1 MSTGLPVWLRRVPL
15 TLLIGIPI
23 TMGLIVGLGVG
34 FVTDQSEEAA
44 SVAVISTRPASSL
57 PNERIDLINDLATAI
72 TLPPVL
78 DEVAASQDVSVAA
91 LRSGLSF
98 TRINSSSFARLSF
111 ASPDLDAEARRAVI
125 KVLLSVTA
133 DFLTPE
139 SPSPELVQAQRTEKE
154 ATDAYYAALSANNGQ
169 SPADEL
175 RRINL
180 RINSA
185 SAAGD
190 RAKVSRLQKLLPRL
204 VNETRQFDLLKAARD
219 RASETLQSLGASE
232 ASEAR
237 GGPNAL
243 GISYVDEN
251 APDAAGTE
259 EGIASVAVRRGF
271 AAGVAAALVL
281 VGFTLMI
288 AWGRRR
294 GEDDDEHEDDLDDSL
309 DDDSDGDDR
318 PGRGGVPRS
327 VPAPPRRPVHP
338 GG

>member
-34 FVTDQSEEAA
+34 LVTEQSEEAS

-57 PNERIDLINDLATAI
+57 PNERIDLINDLSTAI

-78 DEVAASQDVSVAA
+78 DEVAASQDVSVTE
-91 LRSGLSF
+91 LRTGLSF
-98 TRINSSSFARLSF
+98 ERITSSSFARLTF
-111 ASPDLDAEARRAVI
+111 ASPDLDADERRAVI
-125 KVLLSVTA
+125 KVLLATTS

-139 SPSPELVQAQRTEKE
+139 TPSPELVAAQRTEKE
-154 ATDAYYAALSANNGQ
+154 ATDAYYAALSANDGR

-175 RRINL
+175 RRLNV
-180 RINSA
+180 RINTA
-185 SAAGD
+185 NAAD
-190 RAKVSRLQKLLPRL
+190 DQALATRLSRNLPRL

-232 ASEAR
+232 AIEAR
-237 GGPNAL
+237 GGPSAL
-243 GISYVDEN
+243 GISYVDES

-259 EGIASVAVRRGF
+259 QGIASVAVRRGF

-281 VGFTLMI
+281 VGFTVMI

-294 GEDDDEHEDDLDDSL
+294 EDDLEARSPDDAYPSAW
-309 DDDSDGDDR
+309 DDEGDEV
-318 PGRGGVPRS
+318 PGGPS
-327 VPAPPRRPVHP
+327 APEETRPRRPVHP

>member
-34 FVTDQSEEAA
+34 LVTEQSEEAS

-57 PNERIDLINDLATAI
+57 PNERIDLINDLSTAI

-78 DEVAASQDVSVAA
+78 DEVAASQDVSVTE
-91 LRSGLSF
+91 LRTGLSF
-98 TRINSSSFARLSF
+98 ERINSSSFARLTF
-111 ASPDLDAEARRAVI
+111 ASPDLDADERRAVI
-125 KVLLSVTA
+125 KVLLATTS

-139 SPSPELVQAQRTEKE
+139 TPSPELVAAQRTEKE
-154 ATDAYYAALSANNGQ
+154 ATDAYYAALSANDGR

-175 RRINL
+175 RRLNV
-180 RINSA
+180 RINTA
-185 SAAGD
+185 NAAD
-190 RAKVSRLQKLLPRL
+190 DQALATRLSRNLPRL

-232 ASEAR
+232 AIEAR
-237 GGPNAL
+237 GGPSAL
-243 GISYVDEN
+243 GISYVDES

-259 EGIASVAVRRGF
+259 QGIASVAVRRGF

-281 VGFTLMI
+281 VGFTVMI

-294 GEDDDEHEDDLDDSL
+294 EDDLEARSPDDAYPSAW
-309 DDDSDGDDR
+309 DDEGDEV
-318 PGRGGVPRS
+318 PGGPS
-327 VPAPPRRPVHP
+327 APEETRPRRPVHP

>member
-34 FVTDQSEEAA
+34 LVTEQSEESA

-57 PNERIDLINDLATAI
+57 PNERIDLINDLSTAI

-78 DEVAASQDVSVAA
+78 DEVAASQDVSVTD
-91 LRSGLSF
+91 LRTGLSF
-98 TRINSSSFARLSF
+98 ERINSSSFARLTF
-111 ASPDLDAEARRAVI
+111 ASPDLDADARRAVI
-125 KVLLSVTA
+125 KVLLATTS

-139 SPSPELVQAQRTEKE
+139 TPSPELVAAQRTEKE
-154 ATDAYYAALSANNGQ
+154 ATDAYYAALSANDGR

-175 RRINL
+175 RRLNV
-180 RINSA
+180 RINTA
-185 SAAGD
+185 NAAD
-190 RAKVSRLQKLLPRL
+190 DQALAARLSRNLPRL

-232 ASEAR
+232 ATEAR
-237 GGPNAL
+237 GGPSAL
-243 GISYVDEN
+243 GISYVDES

-259 EGIASVAVRRGF
+259 QGIASVAVRRGF

-281 VGFTLMI
+281 VGFTVMI

-294 GEDDDEHEDDLDDSL
+294 EDDLDARSP
-309 DDDSDGDDR
+309 DDAYPSAWDDEGDEA
-318 PGRGGVPRS
+318 PGGPS
-327 VPAPPRRPVHP
+327 APEEARPRRPVHP